1 MNRKTEELRTGY
13 FGDYG
18 GQYIPEMIMPALRQL
33 EAEYEAAAR
42 DPEFQD
48 RYERYP
54 PLHQIDFHPTSAII
68 PSLLAIQSGI
78 ARKTLLLE
86 WVPTG

>member
-1 MNRKTEELRTGY
+1 MNRKTEEPRIGY

-42 DPEFQD
+42 DPAFQD
-48 RYERYP
+48 RYERN
-54 PLHQIDFHPTSAII
+54 
-68 PSLLAIQSGI
+68 LA
-78 ARKTLLLE
+78 E
-86 WVPTG
+86 